1 MSSTSTGPTALTSTP
16 DSLVVYQQQARVR
29 RVAEISSEL
38 LQNRNSNGEVQVLV
52 PLPESFDRDS
62 IQVEFNQ
69 FLAQRATL
77 GGVTV
82 EKLPEGEEEER
93 LEGVSEKRRHELQER
108 VKELKKQISWVE
120 QDIRESDNTVKF
132 VEGVV
137 NNGLDAK
144 NPVWDGSKEMWKA
157 ETWSTQLEALEATRR
172 KQGETRYG
180 LECRQKELR
189 EELNVVQRE
198 LNNVG
203 GPRDHRPRPEGVRIV
218 LAVEGTAPQSDEGQE
233 LKLYVSYMIWEA
245 SWNASYEVHLDTTK
259 NTVQVG
265 YNARV
270 TIHRGDDFSNVQ
282 LTLCSTA
289 PRHLGTEP
297 ELGPWRCGLAA
308 ATPPAAPVQLR
319 PVGYGRAF
327 GGAGAP
333 MMATQ
338 SCGMNFA
345 QAASEDVTS
354 GVANFVI
361 PNPVSIKADGEA
373 RRFPLVQLT
382 FPAEIEYISVPALDP
397 AVYTRVKTTNES
409 DYLLLPG
416 NASLFLDGD
425 FLCTS
430 SLPRSAPGG
439 KLSVDFG
446 VDRAI
451 ELKRVLLT
459 ELTAAQKNRLSWD
472 NDKVVRTFVY
482 RSTIKNRKTRESVTV
497 TLKEKAPKSNDETLK
512 VKLVEPESLPTE
524 EEKAAYDSVG
534 RVELK
539 VTVPPSGSKEVL
551 FGFVVEC
558 PTGKTIYGI
567 DDRH

>member
-1 MSSTSTGPTALTSTP
+1 MSNCAPTQLTSTP

-29 RVAEISSEL
+29 RVAEISADL
-38 LQNRNSNGEVQVLV
+38 LQNRNSNGEVQVLI

-82 EKLPEGEEEER
+82 EKLPEGEEDER
-93 LEGVSEKRRHELQER
+93 LEGISEKRRNELQER
-108 VKELKKQISWVE
+108 VKELNKQISYAD

-132 VEGVV
+132 VESVV
-137 NNGLDAK
+137 NNGLDVK
-144 NPVWDGSKEMWKA
+144 NPVWNGSQEMWNP
-157 ETWSTQLEALEATRR
+157 ETWKTQLEALEATRR
-172 KQGETRYG
+172 KQGETRYT
-180 LECRQKELR
+180 LECRRKELR
-189 EELNVVQRE
+189 EELQMVQRE
-198 LNNVG
+198 LNQVG
-203 GPRDHRPRPEGVRIV
+203 GPRHHKPRPEGVRIV
-218 LAVEGTAPQSDEGQE
+218 LAVEGSAPQSNEGGE
-233 LKLYVSYMIWEA
+233 LKLYVSYMIWDA
-245 SWNASYEVHLDTTK
+245 FWNASYEVHLNTTK

-297 ELGPWRCGLAA
+297 ELDPWRCGLQAA
-308 ATPPAAPVQLR
+308 APPAPPVAPVPNRKLM
-319 PVGYGRAF
+319 GYG
-327 GGAGAP
+327 GGFSAAMP
-333 MMATQ
+333 Q
-338 SCGMNFA
+338 SSGMRVS
-345 QAASEDVTS
+345 QAATEDVTS

-373 RRFPLVQLT
+373 RRFPLVQLN
-382 FPAEIEYISVPALDP
+382 FPAEIEYISVPALDS

-416 NASLFLDGD
+416 SASLFLDGD

-430 SLPRSAPGG
+430 NLPRAAPGG
-439 KLSVDFG
+439 KLMVDFG

-472 NDKVVRTFVY
+472 SDKMVRTFVY

-497 TLKEKAPKSNDETLK
+497 TIKEKAPKSNDETLK

-524 EEKAAYDSVG
+524 EEKAAFDSVG

-539 VTVPPSGSKEVL
+539 VTIPPSGSKEVL

-558 PTGKTIYGI
+558 PSGKTIYGI